1 MKVNQQIKLII
12 TAILIVCLISCS
24 NDESSTESSNPTSNS
39 KENNS
44 SEEKKDNEINGLKG
58 LKENLPKSS
67 TSTNELIEYPEGK
80 YAGKSLGLL
89 PEDEKKEVYKTLNKF
104 PKITDS
110 ATEKEKELF
119 WNNLLFLF
127 HEDYIDPQTVLE
139 KWKMESFGSPE
150 IEDPRFQFK
159 ENLNVEILLDA
170 SGSMNGKIGGKTKME
185 LAKESITEFA
195 SSLPEGANVALRVYG
210 HKGTGSDQ
218 DKKLSCESSDI
229 VYAMKNYEENDFE
242 GALNKFKPAGWTP
255 ITLALDK
262 AKEDMAK
269 YNGEQNTNIIFLVSD
284 GINTCGGDPVQVA
297 KSLADSNIK
306 PIVNVIGFDV
316 DAKGQEQLRDVA
328 NASAGI
334 YANVNDQQGLSEQF
348 KSAQDIAEKWDRWKR
363 DALGDLD
370 AIKVDRNFMI
380 LAFSNDWGGKRDKQN
395 SNLITAA
402 DYLYFEKKLITK
414 EIYNYLGNK
423 KDEQKEL
430 TDKSQDEVVGYL
442 ESINDKTYDEMKK
455 SIEEKY
461 KQK

>member
-12 TAILIVCLISCS
+12 TTILIVCLISCS
-24 NDESSTESSNPTSNS
+24 NDESSKESSNSALKS

-44 SEEKKDNEINGLKG
+44 SKDIQDTKNNDLKG
-58 LKENLPKSS
+58 LKENIPKSS

-80 YAGKSLGLL
+80 YAGITFDLL
-89 PEDEKKEVYKTLNKF
+89 PEEEKKKVYEDLEKL
-104 PKITDS
+104 PKISDTAS
-110 ATEKEKELF
+110 EKEKELF
-119 WNNLLFLF
+119 WNNLLYLF

-150 IEDPRFQFK
+150 IEDSRFQFK
-159 ENLNVEILLDA
+159 ENLNVEIVLDA

-185 LAKESITEFA
+185 LAKESITKFA

-229 VYAMKNYEENDFE
+229 VYAMQNYEESDFE

-255 ITLALDK
+255 ITLALSK

-269 YNGEQNTNIIFLVSD
+269 YDGEKNTNIIFLVSD
-284 GINTCGGDPVQVA
+284 GINTCGGDPVQEA

-316 DAKGQEQLRDVA
+316 DAKGQEQLRSVA

-334 YANVNDQQGLSEQF
+334 YTNVNDQKGLSEQF
-348 KSAQDIAEKWDRWKR
+348 QSAQDIAEKWDRWKR
-363 DALGDLD
+363 DSLNDLD

-380 LAFSNDWGGKRDKQN
+380 LAFSNDWGGKREKQN
-395 SNLITAA
+395 SNLISALR
-402 DYLYFEKKLITK
+402 YLYNEKIITRDIK
-414 EIYNYLGNK
+414 DYLGNK
-423 KDEQKEL
+423 KDDQKYL
-430 TDKSQDEVVGYL
+430 TDDSQDEVVSYL
-442 ESINDKTYDEMKK
+442 ESINDKTYEEMKK